1 MEERKVKKSKKRKN
15 DMMLRIVSVVLAVII
30 WIILSITMFPTIYT
44 TVYDV
49 PVKLDLNGTFAAENG
64 LSAVNFDED
73 TTVDVTL
80 SGMRYEIGN
89 YGADD
94 LVASVEVKDVYS
106 DGTYNLAIS
115 VKSAHGDDFNIVQVS
130 PATCKVKFDYN
141 KSVEFPLDVEYSG
154 ISADEGYTL
163 KTPKVEP
170 ETITITGPENE
181 ISRISRAVVKVNED
195 KLKLTETF
203 STEDTEIVL
212 YSNSGRVIDNK
223 NLEFSQDMFKVTF
236 PVYMSKTVPFTLNV
250 KQSGDKFDVS
260 TLKYSFDPETITIH
274 SSKDISSV
282 ESVNVGSLNLNEIV
296 LDGEYEFDV
305 VLENDLINAS
315 GVDKVKVTFDTSG
328 FVSKSFTL
336 DATNIKILN
345 KPKDKIVSIGTAK
358 ISEVTFVGPPEI
370 ISKLTVKDIVAE
382 YDMQHNNVENGNIE
396 VEANVYANGYNTVW
410 YSGDVKNII
419 LNVSDHATNVN

>member
-1 MEERKVKKSKKRKN
+1 MEERKVKKSTKRKN

-49 PVKLDLNGTFAAENG
+49 PVKLDINGTFAAENG
-64 LSAVNFDED
+64 LSVVNFDED

-80 SGMRYEIGN
+80 NGMRYEIGN
-89 YGADD
+89 YGTED

-115 VKSAHGDDFNIVQVS
+115 VKSAHGDDINIAKVS
-130 PATCKVKFDYN
+130 PSTCKVKFDYN
-141 KSVEFPLDVEYSG
+141 KSVELPLEVEYSG
-154 ISADEGYTL
+154 VSAGEGYTL

-170 ETITITGPENE
+170 ETISITGPENE
-181 ISRISRAVVKVNED
+181 ISKISRAVVKVNED
-195 KLKLTETF
+195 RLKVTETF

-212 YSNSGRVIDNK
+212 YTDSGSVVDNK
-223 NLEFSQDMFKVTF
+223 NLEFSEDLFKVTF

-250 KQSGDKFDVS
+250 KQTGDNFNTD
-260 TLKYSFDPETITIH
+260 TLKYTFDPETITIH
-274 SSKDISSV
+274 SSKDISSL
-282 ESVNVGSLNLNEIV
+282 ESLNVGSLNLNEIK

-305 VLENDLINAS
+305 VLENDMINAS
-315 GVDKVKVTFDTSG
+315 GVDKVKVSFDTSG

-336 DATNIKILN
+336 DSTNIRVLN
-345 KPKDKIVSIGTAK
+345 KPTDKIVSIGTAK
-358 ISEVTFVGPPEI
+358 ISEVTLIGPADV

-382 YDMQHNNVENGNIE
+382 YDMENNNIENGNIE
-396 VEANVYANGYNTVW
+396 VEANIYAKGYGTVW
-410 YSGDVKNII
+410 YSGEIKNII
-419 LNVSDHATNVN
+419 LNVSDRSAAVN